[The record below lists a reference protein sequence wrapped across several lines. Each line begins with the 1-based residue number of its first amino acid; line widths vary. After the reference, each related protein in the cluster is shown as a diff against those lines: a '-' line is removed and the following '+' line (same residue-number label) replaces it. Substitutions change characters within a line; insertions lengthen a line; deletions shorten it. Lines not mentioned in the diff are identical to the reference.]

1 LVEAAGQLIRSFQN
15 GLDYAFIRPKPDAER
30 VIHRYCGE
38 S

>member
-15 GLDYAFIRPKPDAER
+15 GLDYAFIRQQPDAER
-30 VIHRYCGE
+30 VIHRRRGE